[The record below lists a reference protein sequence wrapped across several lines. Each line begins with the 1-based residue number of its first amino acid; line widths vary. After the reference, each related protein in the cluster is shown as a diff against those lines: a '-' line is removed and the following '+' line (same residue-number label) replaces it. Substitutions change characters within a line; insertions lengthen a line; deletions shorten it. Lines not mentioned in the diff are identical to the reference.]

1 MKQTKV
7 MPEDSFEKARA
18 AFFGNAKATSSQTAP
33 AAGAQTPRNEPIRE
47 NVGQLVSAV
56 ASS

>member
-1 MKQTKV
+1 MKQTKA

-18 AFFGNAKATSSQTAP
+18 AFFGNVKATSSQTAP
-33 AAGAQTPRNEPIRE
+33 VVGAQTPRNEPIRE
-47 NVGQLVSAV
+47 SAGQLVSAV

>member
-1 MKQTKV
+1 MKQSKI

-18 AFFGNAKATSSQTAP
+18 AFFGNTKPISTQTAP
-33 AAGAQTPRNEPIRE
+33 ATGAQTPRNEPIRE
-47 NVGQLVSAV
+47 SAGQLVSAV

>member
-18 AFFGNAKATSSQTAP
+18 AFFGNVKATSSQTAP
-33 AAGAQTPRNEPIRE
+33 AAGVTTPRIEPIRE
-47 NVGQLVSAV
+47 SAGQLVSAV
-56 ASS
+56 ASG

>member
-1 MKQTKV
+1 

-18 AFFGNAKATSSQTAP
+18 AFFGNVKATSSQTAP
-33 AAGAQTPRNEPIRE
+33 VVGAQTPRNEPIRE
-47 NVGQLVSAV
+47 SAGQLVSAV